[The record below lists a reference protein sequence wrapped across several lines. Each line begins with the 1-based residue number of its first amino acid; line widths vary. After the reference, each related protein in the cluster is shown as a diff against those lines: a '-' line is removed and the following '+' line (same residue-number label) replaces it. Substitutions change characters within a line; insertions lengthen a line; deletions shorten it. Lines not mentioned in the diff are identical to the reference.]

1 MLYNLSKNDVPYY
14 LHYYK
19 VNNGYRYGGTYL
31 QCLKSM
37 FTIFHN
43 ENINAFT
50 SLFISVIAIYG
61 FIYGYYNNFN
71 LLALTLWSFSIIAG
85 SLMSFGFH
93 TFSPIS
99 QYHFAKWRN
108 FDINTIFLSNVC
120 QSLSFSIIFLP
131 FDLMLCNVLYT
142 LVLIVYLKTI
152 NYQKDQHIPVF
163 TQIVNV
169 ALCVFNVLLP
179 LAYNVIYDYNIHS
192 YNYLCYITYVSIAAS
207 IIFGFN
213 IPEVYFKEGTFNKI
227 GHSHH
232 FMHICVSLY
241 FYFQFMFIKSYY
253 SHKLLF

>member
-1 MLYNLSKNDVPYY
+1 MLYNLSKNDTPSY

-43 ENINAFT
+43 ESINAFT
-50 SLFISVIAIYG
+50 SLFNSVIAIYG

-71 LLALTLWSFSIIAG
+71 LLALSLWTFGVMAS
-85 SLMSFGFH
+85 SLISFGFH
-93 TFSPIS
+93 TFSPINK
-99 QYHFAKWRN
+99 YHYSLWIN
-108 FDINTIFLSNVC
+108 LDIITIYISGIC

-131 FDLMLCNVLYT
+131 FNLMLCNVLYT
-142 LVLIVYLKTI
+142 LILIVYLKKVYRRITI
-152 NYQKDQHIPVF
+152 KKHIPALK
-163 TQIVNV
+163 QITNVTLCTVN
-169 ALCVFNVLLP
+169 LLLP

-192 YNYLCYITYVSIAAS
+192 YRYLCYMIYVIIAAGV
-207 IIFGFN
+207 IFGFK

-241 FYFQFMFIKSYY
+241 CYYIFMFIKSYY
-253 SHKLLF
+253 KS